1 VIASALNNFCPF
13 GVAGMRLPR
22 LAPVAANRICLA
34 QPGLSKTLRKIMSAS
49 CMRSFVG
56 LLALA
61 GACQGAALAAQ
72 WQGVISG
79 RSETIEIDRA
89 SVAPAAGGAT
99 AWSRIVL
106 DRAVKDPG
114 GSYDAIHALNL
125 YDCKSRRFT
134 TQRRAY
140 FNGDTQVREE
150 EVARQRAN
158 SVEVGSIDERLF
170 NVACRTVVAGKPALP
185 SATAGKAG
193 ADSRAGERPAA
204 MHADMRA
211 LASDP
216 ATKPLLMP
224 VADTSPVA
232 PAEKPKL
239 IVLPPIDKAA
249 AAQAAAAAGQRSA
262 PAPVASGVTPVPPG
276 KMTPPTAPTT
286 GAAESPA
293 DKRRREL
300 HYANSGPPRDVRKK
314 ATAESSVA
322 VDSQKPAMR
331 DIPWSYEGDGGPAN
345 WGKLR
350 ADYATCATGKRQSP
364 IDIREGIRVNLEPIK
379 FEYTRTQFRIVDTGH
394 AVQVG
399 VGAGLGLRVM
409 GKRFELSHLEFRR
422 PAEER
427 VNGRTY
433 DMSVHLV
440 HRSDDGQIAVVVV
453 LLEKGAEHPL
463 IQTLWDNL
471 PLERDVEVAPEA
483 VIDLNVLL
491 PESRAYWTYMGS
503 LTTPPCT
510 EGVLWMVL
518 KQPVQVAADQV
529 AIFARV
535 FRSNA
540 RPVQPANG
548 RLVKESR

>member
-1 VIASALNNFCPF
+1 
-13 GVAGMRLPR
+13 
-22 LAPVAANRICLA
+22 
-34 QPGLSKTLRKIMSAS
+34 MSAS
-49 CMRSFVG
+49 CMRKFVG

-61 GACQGAALAAQ
+61 GACQGTALASQ

-89 SVAPAAGGAT
+89 SVMPAAGGAT
-99 AWSRIVL
+99 AWSRIIL

-158 SVEVGSIDERLF
+158 TVAVGSIDERLF
-170 NVACRTVVAGKPALP
+170 NVACRVIAGKPALP
-185 SATAGKAG
+185 SATGKAG
-193 ADSRAGERPAA
+193 ADSQAGERPVA
-204 MHADMRA
+204 MHADMRT
-211 LASDP
+211 LASDQ
-216 ATKPLLMP
+216 AGRKMMP

-232 PAEKPKL
+232 SAEKPKL

-249 AAQAAAAAGQRSA
+249 AAQAAAAVGQRPASA
-262 PAPVASGVTPVPPG
+262 PPAPAGVTKMPASKMAPPVAT
-276 KMTPPTAPTT
+276 TT
-286 GAAESPA
+286 GTTESLA

-300 HYANSGPPRDVRKK
+300 HYANSGPPRATRKK
-314 ATAESSVA
+314 AAAEPATAVE
-322 VDSQKPAMR
+322 SQKPTVLR
-331 DIPWSYEGDGGPAN
+331 DIPWSYEGDGGPSN

-364 IDIREGIRVNLEPIK
+364 IDIRDGIRVNLEPIK
-379 FEYTRTQFRIVDTGH
+379 FEYARTQFRIVDTGH
-394 AVQVG
+394 AVQVS

-433 DMSVHLV
+433 DMSAQLV
-440 HRSDDGQIAVVVV
+440 HRSDDGQTAVVVV
-453 LLEKGAEHPL
+453 LLEKGTEHPL

-483 VIDLNVLL
+483 VIDLNILL
-491 PESRAYWTYMGS
+491 PENRAYWTYMGS

-518 KQPVQVAADQV
+518 KQPMQVAADQV

>member
-1 VIASALNNFCPF
+1 
-13 GVAGMRLPR
+13 M
-22 LAPVAANRICLA
+22 
-34 QPGLSKTLRKIMSAS
+34 
-49 CMRSFVG
+49 
-56 LLALA
+56 
-61 GACQGAALAAQ
+61 
-72 WQGVISG
+72 
-79 RSETIEIDRA
+79 
-89 SVAPAAGGAT
+89 PAAGGAT
-99 AWSRIVL
+99 AWSRIIL

-114 GSYDAIHALNL
+114 GNYDAIHALNL

-158 SVEVGSIDERLF
+158 AVAVGSIDERLF
-170 NVACRTVVAGKPALP
+170 NVACRAVVAGKPALP
-185 SATAGKAG
+185 FESTGKAG
-193 ADSRAGERPAA
+193 TETQTGERPVA

-211 LASDP
+211 LAPDSAARP
-216 ATKPLLMP
+216 SLMP
-224 VADTSPVA
+224 VADTTPVV

-249 AAQAAAAAGQRSA
+249 AAQAAAAVGQRPPAVPATTGGAPGPAGKMAAPSA
-262 PAPVASGVTPVPPG
+262 PASGAV
-276 KMTPPTAPTT
+276 
-286 GAAESPA
+286 ESPA

-300 HYANSGPPRDVRKK
+300 HYANSGPPRAVRKK
-314 ATAESSVA
+314 ASAEPSAA
-322 VDSQKPAMR
+322 VESQKPAMR

-379 FEYTRTQFRIVDTGH
+379 FEYVRTQFRIVDTGH
-394 AVQVG
+394 AVQVN

-427 VNGRTY
+427 VNGRSY

-440 HRSDDGQIAVVVV
+440 HRSDDGQIAVVAV

-483 VIDLNVLL
+483 AIDLNVLL
-491 PESRAYWTYMGS
+491 PENRAYWTYMGS

-529 AIFARV
+529 AIFSRV

-540 RPVQPANG
+540 RPVQAANG

>member
-1 VIASALNNFCPF
+1 
-13 GVAGMRLPR
+13 
-22 LAPVAANRICLA
+22 
-34 QPGLSKTLRKIMSAS
+34 MSAP
-49 CMRSFVG
+49 CMRSFLG

-61 GACQGAALAAQ
+61 GACQGSALAGQ
-72 WQGVISG
+72 WQGVVSG

-89 SVAPAAGGAT
+89 SIVPAVGGAT

-140 FNGDTQVREE
+140 FNGDTPVREE

-158 SVEVGSIDERLF
+158 TVAVGSIDETLF
-170 NVACRTVVAGKPALP
+170 NVACRAVATGKLALP
-185 SATAGKAG
+185 SVTDKA
-193 ADSRAGERPAA
+193 AAESTAGERPAA
-204 MHADMRA
+204 IHADMRT
-211 LASDP
+211 LASD
-216 ATKPLLMP
+216 TSERKLTP
-224 VADTSPVA
+224 VADTSPVV

-262 PAPVASGVTPVPPG
+262 SPPAATGVTPVPAG
-276 KMTPPTAPTT
+276 KMATPTAQTT
-286 GAAESPA
+286 VATESPA

-300 HYANSGPPRDVRKK
+300 HYANSGPPRDTRKK
-314 ATAESSVA
+314 AAAGPSASVE
-322 VDSQKPAMR
+322 SQKPVMLR

-345 WGKLR
+345 WGRLR
-350 ADYATCATGKRQSP
+350 ADYAACATGKRQSP
-364 IDIREGIRVNLEPIK
+364 IDIRDGIRVNLEPIK
-379 FEYTRTQFRIVDTGH
+379 FEYARTQFRIVDTGH
-394 AVQVG
+394 AVRVG

-440 HRSDDGQIAVVVV
+440 HRSDDGQIAVVAV

-471 PLERDVEVAPEA
+471 PLEPDLEVAPEA
-483 VIDLNVLL
+483 AIDLNVLL
-491 PESRAYWTYMGS
+491 PENRAYWTYMGS

-518 KQPVQVAADQV
+518 KQPVQVAAEQV

-540 RPVQPANG
+540 RPVQPGNG

>member
-1 VIASALNNFCPF
+1 
-13 GVAGMRLPR
+13 
-22 LAPVAANRICLA
+22 
-34 QPGLSKTLRKIMSAS
+34 MSAS
-49 CMRSFVG
+49 CMRSIMG
-56 LLALA
+56 LLALV
-61 GACQGAALAAQ
+61 GTCQGAALAGQ

-89 SVAPAAGGAT
+89 SIVPADGGAT

-106 DRAVKDPG
+106 GRAVKDPG
-114 GSYDAIHALNL
+114 GTYDAIHALNL

-158 SVEVGSIDERLF
+158 TVAVGSIDERLF
-170 NVACRTVVAGKPALP
+170 NVACRAVAAGKPALP
-185 SATAGKAG
+185 SESSGRVA
-193 ADSRAGERPAA
+193 ADSQAAERPVA

-211 LASDP
+211 LAPDP
-216 ATKPLLMP
+216 AAKPSLMP
-224 VADTSPVA
+224 VADATPVA

-249 AAQAAAAAGQRSA
+249 AAQAAAAAGQRQPAGPAAAGVSPSPAGKMAAPSA
-262 PAPVASGVTPVPPG
+262 PASGAV
-276 KMTPPTAPTT
+276 
-286 GAAESPA
+286 ESPA

-300 HYANSGPPRDVRKK
+300 HYANSGPPRAARKK
-314 ATAESSVA
+314 SAAEASVA

-394 AVQVG
+394 AVQVT

-427 VNGRTY
+427 VNGRSY
-433 DMSVHLV
+433 DMSAHLV
-440 HRSDDGQIAVVVV
+440 HRSDDGQVAVVAV

-471 PLERDVEVAPEA
+471 PLERDIEVTPEA
-483 VIDLNVLL
+483 AIDLNALL

-518 KQPVQVAADQV
+518 KQPVQIAADQV